1 MNFGFTEEQTLLRE
15 QARRF
20 LDDEASMSVVREL
33 MHSDQGFSTAQWQQL
48 SNLGWLGLIIDC
60 LLYTSPSQRD

>member
-33 MHSDQGFSTAQWQQL
+33 MHSDQGFSTAQWQQ
-48 SNLGWLGLIIDC
+48 W
-60 LLYTSPSQRD
+60 